1 MVTKQDIDNILTQ
14 VNAILQKLDDR
25 VAKLETT
32 VKGTTPK
39 NIKVKL

>member
-1 MVTKQDIDNILTQ
+1 MVTKQDI
-14 VNAILQKLDDR
+14 DDR